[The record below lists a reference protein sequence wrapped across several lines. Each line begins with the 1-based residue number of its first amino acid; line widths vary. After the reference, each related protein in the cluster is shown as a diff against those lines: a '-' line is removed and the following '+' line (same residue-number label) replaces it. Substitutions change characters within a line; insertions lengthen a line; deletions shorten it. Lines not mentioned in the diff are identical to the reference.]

1 MHSQALRP
9 GFADPVIQSQHIFHQ
24 AMMALAN
31 PGTVRRLEALIDA
44 PQPLSHGAAALVL
57 ALADYETPVWLDA
70 PLCAQADVAQFIRFH
85 TGAKIVDVPDQAA
98 FALVSAPAALDTGL
112 QQFAQGN
119 AEYPDRSTTFILQ
132 LDVILADEGFSLSG
146 PGVPGRRKLSFAPL
160 LPDFARQW
168 QINHAAF
175 PCGVD
180 VFGVAGVELIGLTRS
195 LKLEA

>member
-1 MHSQALRP
+1 MQTHALRP
-9 GFADPVIQSQHIFHQ
+9 GFADPVTASQHIFYQ

-31 PGTVRRLEALIDA
+31 PGTVRLLEALSDA
-44 PQPLSHGAAALVL
+44 PQPLSRGAAALVL

-70 PLCAQADVAQFIRFH
+70 PLRAQADVAQFIRFH
-85 TGAKIVDVPDQAA
+85 TGAKIVDVPDQGS
-98 FALVSAPAALDTGL
+98 FALVSAPAMLDTGL

-132 LDVILADEGFSLSG
+132 LDKIVTGEGFSLSG
-146 PGVPGRRKLSFAPL
+146 PGILGLKRLDFAPP
-160 LPDFARQW
+160 LPDFIRQW
-168 QINHAAF
+168 QANHAAF

-180 VFGVAGVELIGLTRS
+180 VFGVAGDELIGLPRS

>member
-57 ALADYETPVWLDA
+57 AL
-70 PLCAQADVAQFIRFH
+70 ADVAQFIRFH

-180 VFGVAGVELIGLTRS
+180 VFGVAGVELIGLPRS